1 MTQPRSILITGGA
14 GFIGSHLAARLI
26 AGGARVVILD
36 DLSSG
41 SAENLHPQ
49 AEFHHGSVCDAAL
62 VARAMA
68 GCDGVVH
75 LAATVSVPECVADW
89 MGGHRVNIGGT
100 ITVFEAARACGA
112 IPVVY
117 ASSAAVYG
125 DQGATLCHEGLVPLP
140 LSPYGADKLSC
151 EHHARAFWTI
161 HRIPSAGL
169 RFFNVYGP
177 GQSIRSPYAGVV
189 ARFCANA
196 QTGTP
201 HTVYGDGQQTRD
213 FIHVAD
219 VVAVID
225 RALAL
230 LADSPAVIVSNVCN
244 NRQTSLLDLI
254 DILGRILPGSDRDV
268 TFLPARAGDI
278 RYSRGD
284 DTHLHRVLGAI
295 QGRSMLE
302 ASPEI
307 LAPAWRAAVTPR

>member
-1 MTQPRSILITGGA
+1 MTALRNILITGGA
-14 GFIGSHLAARLI
+14 GFIGAHLAARLI
-26 AGGARVVILD
+26 AGGNRVVILD

-41 SAENLHPQ
+41 SADALHPD
-49 AEFHHGSVCDAAL
+49 AVFHRGSVCDAAL

-100 ITVFEAARACGA
+100 ITVFEAARACGG

-117 ASSAAVYG
+117 ASSAAIYG
-125 DQGATLCHEGLVPLP
+125 DQGAALCHEGLVPAP

-161 HRIPSAGL
+161 HRQPSAGL

-196 QTGTP
+196 RAGTP

-219 VVAVID
+219 VVEVIC

-230 LADSPAVIVSNVCN
+230 LSDTPSAIVSNVCN
-244 NRQTSLLDLI
+244 NRETSLLDLI
-254 DILGRILPGSDRDV
+254 DILGRIVPGSDQGT

-284 DTHLHRVLGAI
+284 DRWLKQVLGGTKGI
-295 QGRSMLE
+295 SMLDGLG
-302 ASPEI
+302 EI
-307 LAPAWRAAVTPR
+307 LPAVSPPQRRP